1 MAQINVVWLS
11 YHKPDI
17 IARGYWDQGL
27 LEDIFKLEDYEYIH
41 RDDTDWVDE
50 SVPFEQRP
58 GAVVIINGRTHIEDT
73 DKINR
78 DIAKLRWVLFIDT
91 GDEEATFPWREVKH
105 PLMRVWMM
113 LPRMNQH
120 DDTHFKL
127 PNGYRPTT
135 REVLKDLPAQQ
146 RDIPYMFAGQVN
158 HARREECV
166 AVAKQFQ
173 TVYPNSV
180 VVTGDRFG
188 AELIDYKGYMQALAR
203 TKIALCPSGIES
215 PDNFRLYEAL
225 EAGCLPVVDA
235 FSTRNQSHGFWRY
248 LFGDDI
254 PFPIVSY
261 WDKLPDM
268 LPQLLAE
275 WPERAAKCYAWWQ
288 QRKRALRFQLVD
300 DIKELNR

>member
-1 MAQINVVWLS
+1 MGQVNVVWKS

-17 IARGYWDQGL
+17 IERGYWDQAI
-27 LEDIFKLEDYEYIH
+27 LEEMLPWADHHTNFAD
-41 RDDTDWVDE
+41 
-50 SVPFEQRP
+50 VPPGE

-73 DKINR
+73 AQITQ
-78 DIAKLRWVLFIDT
+78 DIAGLSWVLFIDT

-105 PLMRVWMM
+105 PRMKVWIQ

-120 DDTHFKL
+120 DDVSFHL

-135 REVLKDLPAQQ
+135 RELLNKVGYQNRTVD
-146 RDIPYMFAGQVN
+146 YFFAGQVN
-158 HARREECV
+158 HPRRQECMIV
-166 AVAKQFQ
+166 ASQFLGQ
-173 TVYPNSV
+173 YPTSV
-180 VVTGDRFG
+180 IRESHEFG
-188 AELIDYKGYMQALAR
+188 KEVMPYPEYLATMAR

-235 FSTRNQSHGFWRY
+235 FSTQVQTPGFWRY
-248 LFGDDI
+248 LFGDDV
-254 PFPIVSY
+254 PFPIISY

-275 WPERAAKCYAWWQ
+275 WPERSAKCFAWWQ
-288 QRKRALRFQLVD
+288 QKKREIRYKLLD
-300 DIKELNR
+300 DVKELSR